1 MPPLLSNVK
10 SSWWWKSV
18 SSQYLTEMKKAAVIA
33 CYTRSYRNPES
44 GSGEVTQQCRGD
56 IPEAYITLLLG
67 ATIMMLI
74 MIIVMIVII
83 LQTLVL
89 FCWWGRHWWWWWWW
103 WWYYS
108 VTLLVGESNF
118 NVLHL
123 ENLLEW
129 HCFLCTAHTTLFSF
143 YHIVYNVMLCW
154 LLLC

>member
-1 MPPLLSNVK
+1 MPPRLCNENQAGGGKVYHHNILPK
-10 SSWWWKSV
+10 WKK
-18 SSQYLTEMKKAAVIA
+18 TAVIA

-83 LQTLVL
+83 LQRLVL
-89 FCWWGRHWWWWWWW
+89 FCWWGRHWWWW

>member
-1 MPPLLSNVK
+1 MPQRLCSVK

-18 SSQYLTEMKKAAVIA
+18 SSQYLTEMKKNSCNCLLHKVLQKSWI
-33 CYTRSYRNPES
+33 R
-44 GSGEVTQQCRGD
+44 QWRGD
-56 IPEAYITLLLG
+56 TTMQRWYSIGLYHLLLG

-83 LQTLVL
+83 LQRLVL
-89 FCWWGRHWWWWWWW
+89 FFWWGRHWWWW

>member
-1 MPPLLSNVK
+1 MPPRLCNENQAGGGKVYHHNILPK
-10 SSWWWKSV
+10 WKK
-18 SSQYLTEMKKAAVIA
+18 TAVIA

-67 ATIMMLI
+67 ATVMMLI

-83 LQTLVL
+83 
-89 FCWWGRHWWWWWWW
+89 FCWWGRHWCWWWWW